1 MNTHHTCQAS
11 PDELG
16 ILPFEDDYSDEEL
29 ELLDEIDDPDWREA
43 VREKCLLRRDLQQP
57 DLEREE
63 RLTLLEVLSGV
74 RSRLTDIRSIYY
86 QAGVLRV
93 QRGETQ

>member
-1 MNTHHTCQAS
+1 MY
-11 PDELG
+11 L
-16 ILPFEDDYSDEEL
+16 
-29 ELLDEIDDPDWREA
+29 
-43 VREKCLLRRDLQQP
+43 P

-63 RLTLLEVLSGV
+63 RLRLLEVLSGV

-93 QRGETQ
+93 ERGETQ